1 MDSQPASH
9 RVQASIPTK
18 PTMLHYWGTIA
29 LPRGLNS
36 VSEGMRIWAASLWSH
51 RGQSSPPAG
60 LSFVYSP
67 GTEQLIPSSA
77 TCGESPQSCRICS
90 ALPSCLWQGSTPER
104 REAVEEHSVCDA
116 YLCVCVYVSKHINVC
131 SFQSGRLK
139 IQIWQC
145 SVLKERRAGSGLLK
159 QFFWGQRAFW
169 GF

>member
-1 MDSQPASH
+1 MATAIDNLTIDIVRKVVSFLDLQLSGGLETNIHQGGGLLDSQPASH

-67 GTEQLIPSSA
+67 GTES
-77 TCGESPQSCRICS
+77 
-90 ALPSCLWQGSTPER
+90 
-104 REAVEEHSVCDA
+104 
-116 YLCVCVYVSKHINVC
+116 N
-131 SFQSGRLK
+131 
-139 IQIWQC
+139 
-145 SVLKERRAGSGLLK
+145 
-159 QFFWGQRAFW
+159 
-169 GF
+169 

>member
-1 MDSQPASH
+1 MDLQLSGGLETNIHQGGGLLDSQPASH

-90 ALPSCLWQGSTPER
+90 ALPSRLWQGSTPGSMFANNGR
-104 REAVEEHSVCDA
+104 ACA
-116 YLCVCVYVSKHINVC
+116 YSHAHAYYP
-131 SFQSGRLK
+131 
-139 IQIWQC
+139 
-145 SVLKERRAGSGLLK
+145 
-159 QFFWGQRAFW
+159 
-169 GF
+169 